1 MSTTDNEDVITRRTL
16 DTDQET
22 PATQVAEL
30 VAELESRE
38 VTDLAPI
45 YYTVNELLADLF
57 SSPPRTTANAALE
70 FTYEGYQFRV
80 RQDGTTTV
88 TNAGV

>member
-1 MSTTDNEDVITRRTL
+1 MNGTDNGDVITRRTL

-30 VAELESRE
+30 VADLEDRDA
-38 VTDLAPI
+38 TDLSPI
-45 YYTVNELLADLF
+45 YYSVNELLTDLF
-57 SSPPRTTANAALE
+57 SSPPRTTANAVVE
-70 FTYEGYQFRV
+70 FTYEGYQFRL

-88 TNAGV
+88 TSDGV

>member
-1 MSTTDNEDVITRRTL
+1 MNTTDNGDVITRCTL

-30 VAELESRE
+30 VAELEDCE
-38 VTDLAPI
+38 VTDLSPI
-45 YYTVNELLADLF
+45 YYTVSELLADLF
-57 SSPPRTTANAALE
+57 SSPPRATADAALE

-88 TNAGV
+88 MNAGV

>member
-1 MSTTDNEDVITRRTL
+1 MNATDNGDVIARRTL

-30 VAELESRE
+30 VGELEDRE
-38 VTDLAPI
+38 ATDLSPI
-45 YYTVNELLADLF
+45 YYTVDELLADLF
-57 SSPPRTTANAALE
+57 SSPPRATANAVVE

-80 RQDGTTTV
+80 RQDGTATV
-88 TNAGV
+88 TSAGV

>member
-1 MSTTDNEDVITRRTL
+1 MNATDNEDIITRRTL

-30 VAELESRE
+30 VAELENRE
-38 VTDLAPI
+38 VTDMAPI

-57 SSPPRTTANAALE
+57 SSPPRATADAALE